1 MQGSKYIAAAGVAG
15 AALMLLRRAMRSNL
29 VTGRNRLKLLTPIP
43 EDIEISQA
51 VKLTPV
57 RARVETKAFMAGQR
71 GPSRWLSLAPP
82 CPQHACASGRLQPS
96 RVAVLGLW
104 RCVMCGLWHP
114 SPRRC
119 ASLAQ
124 QGGLNFLGGRHLW
137 HLSPRRCASSSTT
150 PSA

>member
-82 CPQHACASGRLQPS
+82 CPQHACASGRLRRPAGWPYYAS
-96 RVAVLGLW
+96 GGAS
-104 RCVMCGLWHP
+104 CVGCGTLPHAGA
-114 SPRRC
+114 R
-119 ASLAQ
+119 A
-124 QGGLNFLGGRHLW
+124 
-137 HLSPRRCASSSTT
+137 
-150 PSA
+150 

>member
-57 RARVETKAFMAGQR
+57 RALVSKPR
-71 GPSRWLSLAPP
+71 PSWP
-82 CPQHACASGRLQPS
+82 ASAA
-96 RVAVLGLW
+96 RVAG
-104 RCVMCGLWHP
+104 
-114 SPRRC
+114 
-119 ASLAQ
+119 
-124 QGGLNFLGGRHLW
+124 
-137 HLSPRRCASSSTT
+137 
-150 PSA
+150 

>member
-57 RARVETKAFMAGQR
+57 CDPCRNQGLYSPPARPKRLSGVFSTPAPAG
-71 GPSRWLSLAPP
+71 PCSLA
-82 CPQHACASGRLQPS
+82 A
-96 RVAVLGLW
+96 
-104 RCVMCGLWHP
+104 
-114 SPRRC
+114 
-119 ASLAQ
+119 
-124 QGGLNFLGGRHLW
+124 
-137 HLSPRRCASSSTT
+137 
-150 PSA
+150 

>member
-57 RARVETKAFMAGQR
+57 RARVEPRPFW
-71 GPSRWLSLAPP
+71 P
-82 CPQHACASGRLQPS
+82 ASAA
-96 RVAVLGLW
+96 RVAGRTLRHHALST
-104 RCVMCGLWHP
+104 P
-114 SPRRC
+114 
-119 ASLAQ
+119 ALA
-124 QGGLNFLGGRHLW
+124 G
-137 HLSPRRCASSSTT
+137 A
-150 PSA
+150 

>member
-57 RARVETKAFMAGQR
+57 RARVEAKACMAGQR
-71 GPSRWLSLAPP
+71 GPSRWPSLAPRRWPNLAPRRWPNPEPRRWPNPEPP
-82 CPQHACASGRLQPS
+82 CVQHACASGRLQPS
-96 RVAVLGLW
+96 RVALLCLW
-104 RCVMCGLWHP
+104 RCVMCGM
-114 SPRRC
+114 R
-119 ASLAQ
+119 
-124 QGGLNFLGGRHLW
+124 
-137 HLSPRRCASSSTT
+137 HLSPLRSLGQPA
-150 PSA
+150 A